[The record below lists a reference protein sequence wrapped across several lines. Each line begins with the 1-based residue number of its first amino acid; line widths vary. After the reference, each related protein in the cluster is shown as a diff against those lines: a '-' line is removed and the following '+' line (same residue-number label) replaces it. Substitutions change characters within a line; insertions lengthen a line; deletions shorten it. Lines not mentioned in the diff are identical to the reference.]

1 MSTAGEAPAATFQ
14 VNRRACDRPSRL
26 LPTVTFA
33 ADRHLCRRPPRAL
46 LTATLA
52 SCHQPPRLPLTAA
65 LAAIHLAIWHCMEN
79 GITAK
84 QKKLVGAFKNELIA
98 AGVSKRHATT
108 ISPLATSAKIHKVL
122 ADNGAEC
129 AGDVGGCLTDDDGNE
144 FTTLAALKAFIRP
157 APKRSKESRA
167 WADTARAALP
177 EALREYLTEEA
188 LADMYLKAEKRAGK
202 AEEKA
207 DQLAGARF
215 MKFTHGHHL
224 LSHRR
229 AHP

>member
-1 MSTAGEAPAATFQ
+1 MTIENIAKLAAAWNTADDAKAKA
-14 VNRRACDRPSRL
+14 ND
-26 LPTVTFA
+26 
-33 ADRHLCRRPPRAL
+33 
-46 LTATLA
+46 TAN
-52 SCHQPPRLPLTAA
+52 TAA
-65 LAAIHLAIWHCMEN
+65 LAAIHLSIWHCMEN
-79 GITAK
+79 GISAK

-144 FTTLAALKAFIRP
+144 FTTLAALKAFIKP

-167 WADTARAALP
+167 WADVARAALP
-177 EALREYLTEEA
+177 EALREYLTEEM

-202 AEEKA
+202 ADEKA
-207 DQLAGARF
+207 AKQADVVKLVPVAA
-215 MKFTHGHHL
+215 
-224 LSHRR
+224 
-229 AHP
+229 AA

>member
-1 MSTAGEAPAATFQ
+1 MSIKNIAALAAAWNDADAAKAKANDTA
-14 VNRRACDRPSRL
+14 N
-26 LPTVTFA
+26 
-33 ADRHLCRRPPRAL
+33 
-46 LTATLA
+46 
-52 SCHQPPRLPLTAA
+52 TAA

-177 EALREYLTEEA
+177 EALREYLTEEM
-188 LADMYLKAEKRAGK
+188 LADMYVKAEKRAGK

-207 DQLAGARF
+207 AKQADVVKLVPVAA
-215 MKFTHGHHL
+215 
-224 LSHRR
+224 
-229 AHP
+229 AA